1 MSSSLLVS
9 LPAFLPLFALF
20 FPVSSPCFLSHSFL
34 VFPFSVFYLVD
45 LFTFLPLSPLFSLVL
60 LFLPPNLIASFLFP
74 SPLLSSVLVTSSY
87 SLFPLLSAS
96 ICSFLLAYTNISFPF
111 LLSSSLSQFPSSV
124 SLLPL
129 FFFFPC
135 SFLISLDSFF
145 SCPHFLGSTP
155 FLLLTFPVLILFP
168 SSSPLPFPFLPI
180 LHLLV
185 HSPISPLLPCFLFFL
200 SSHLRFLSS
209 WPPCPLLSP
218 RSAVSSCGWH
228 PPSSPV
234 RYISSL
240 HPFSSSPQRRR
251 RGGGGQIFLSQS
263 SDSRTAQWSQH
274 RFSAC
279 LQLSDRQTDALV
291 LLFSSLSSSH
301 EDDAPKKKPDCPR
314 WPIRTSKLRV
324 VLDQEGSRTEN
335 TDVRLN
341 RNLKIHLSV
350 CKFWFLS
357 FFLFP
362 SLSPLLVLALK
373 SSLSAW
379 FFWGA
384 ALRFL
389 SPRSSRKRFSSF
401 WPVAISLADVSLRCF
416 ASHHFS
422 LWARPSLP
430 SSPPLSLCLLHP
442 LSASQVSAG
451 LNAWGASTRI
461 VLVFR
466 PRRRE
471 NLSFVRFVS

>member
-1 MSSSLLVS
+1 MFS

-45 LFTFLPLSPLFSLVL
+45 LFTLLSLSPLFSLVL

-74 SPLLSSVLVTSSY
+74 SPLLSSALVTSSY

-111 LLSSSLSQFPSSV
+111 LLSSSLFQFPSSV

-135 SFLISLDSFF
+135 SFLISLNFFLLSSLPRLNPLSFAHLSCSYLVSFF
-145 SCPHFLGSTP
+145 
-155 FLLLTFPVLILFP
+155 I
-168 SSSPLPFPFLPI
+168 SSSF
-180 LHLLV
+180 
-185 HSPISPLLPCFLFFL
+185 
-200 SSHLRFLSS
+200 
-209 WPPCPLLSP
+209 
-218 RSAVSSCGWH
+218 
-228 PPSSPV
+228 
-234 RYISSL
+234 
-240 HPFSSSPQRRR
+240 
-251 RGGGGQIFLSQS
+251 
-263 SDSRTAQWSQH
+263 
-274 RFSAC
+274 
-279 LQLSDRQTDALV
+279 
-291 LLFSSLSSSH
+291 SLSSSPCSLSNLSSPSLFPLFPVLPPSFPLLLASLSPPVSSLRCLLLWLTPSLLSCQIH
-301 EDDAPKKKPDCPR
+301 FLPPSVLLLSAEKKKRRRRTDFSVPELRQQNSSVITASFFCLFAAQRQTDRQTHSSFSSLLCRLPTRTMHQKKKPDCPR

>member
-1 MSSSLLVS
+1 MSSSLLVFSSCIS
-9 LPAFLPLFALF
+9 LLSFFLSPLLVF
-20 FPVSSPCFLSHSFL
+20 SHSFL

-45 LFTFLPLSPLFSLVL
+45 LFTLLSLSPLFSLVL
-60 LFLPPNLIASFLFP
+60 LFLPPYLIASFLFP

-111 LLSSSLSQFPSSV
+111 LLSSSLFQFPSPV

-129 FFFFPC
+129 LSFFPC
-135 SFLISLDSFF
+135 SFLISLNFF

-168 SSSPLPFPFLPI
+168 SSSPLPFPFL
-180 LHLLV
+180 HLLV
-185 HSPISPLLPCFLFFL
+185 HSPISPLLPCYLSFL
-200 SSHLRFLSS
+200 SPRPRFLSS

-251 RGGGGQIFLSQS
+251 GGGGGQIFLSQS

-430 SSPPLSLCLLHP
+430 SSPSLSLCLLHP